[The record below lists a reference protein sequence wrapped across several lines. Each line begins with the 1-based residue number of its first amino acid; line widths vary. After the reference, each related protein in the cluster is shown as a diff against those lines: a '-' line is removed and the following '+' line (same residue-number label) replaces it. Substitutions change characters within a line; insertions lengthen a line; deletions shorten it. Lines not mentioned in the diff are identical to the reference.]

1 MTLLY
6 YAPGGGLGHL
16 SRAVK
21 VMQYINAKGI
31 IVTSPLPITPALP
44 DGITHIAIDEQCQ
57 DVGSLAG
64 WLQKQ
69 LRHFNINRLIVD
81 SFPAGI
87 FGELGIITL
96 PEQRILVSR
105 LLNWPVYQ
113 QGISAIP
120 SYRQTWYCEWP
131 AAEQE
136 QALSHLTGTR
146 YWLPLLATPP
156 EQDIEPHAGL
166 LIIHSNV
173 DELPLLLPKHCSLPV
188 TLVTP
193 PLSQL
198 QHAQL
203 ELRWPQVQFIQ
214 QFPCDA
220 LGWHYQAVRCGA
232 GFNLMSEYLQH
243 PGAKFIALPRRF
255 DLQELRL
262 QRGIRGMLPPN
273 AMPLLQPKFFW

>member
-21 VMQYINAKGI
+21 VMQYINGKGI
-31 IVTSPLPITPALP
+31 IVTSPLPITPELP
-44 DGITHIAIDEQCQ
+44 QGITHLAINSQCQ
-57 DVGSLAG
+57 DVGSLAE

-69 LRHFNINRLIVD
+69 LRHFNVTRLIVD

-87 FGELGIITL
+87 FGELGVITL

-105 LLNWPVYQ
+105 LLNWQVYQ
-113 QGISAIP
+113 QGVSAIP
-120 SYRQTWYCEWP
+120 SFRQTWYCEWP

-136 QALSHLTGTR
+136 QTLAHLTGTR

-156 EQDIEPHAGL
+156 ENEIDPHQAL
-166 LIIHSNV
+166 LVIHSNI
-173 DELPLLLPKHCSLPV
+173 DELPLLLPKQCALPI

-193 PLSQL
+193 PLSQA
-198 QHAQL
+198 QHAQI
-203 ELRWPQVQFIQ
+203 EQHWPQVQCVQ

-220 LGWHYQAVRCGA
+220 LGWQYQAVRCGA

-255 DLQELRL
+255 DLQQLRL
-262 QRGIRGMLPPN
+262 QRGIRGMLPPA